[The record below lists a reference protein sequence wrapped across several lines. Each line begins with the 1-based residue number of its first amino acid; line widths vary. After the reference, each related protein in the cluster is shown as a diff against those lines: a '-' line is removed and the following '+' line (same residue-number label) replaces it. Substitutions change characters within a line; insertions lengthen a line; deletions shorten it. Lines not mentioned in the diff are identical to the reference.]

1 MREGADMTT
10 LDEIRADANAKY
22 PDPEQAV
29 ADRRVLLAMFLAL
42 REENE
47 VLRKDAERYRWLFSH
62 DDGKTSRVNR
72 VWNQWDGASD
82 WNAAVDAALATTKKK
97 P

>member
-1 MREGADMTT
+1 MTT

-82 WNAAVDAALATTKKK
+82 WNAAVDAALAATEKK